1 MTNKCKSNVVN
12 QAYLNFML
20 KCSLSMAKIVQ
31 TESHELALMA
41 EAQPIFC
48 KDNIKNKKRPPEGSL
63 FRYFIITKLALS
75 LSQRLL

>member
-1 MTNKCKSNVVN
+1 MTNKMQIERSKSSTLEFYADMQLV
-12 QAYLNFML
+12 YG
-20 KCSLSMAKIVQ
+20 
-31 TESHELALMA
+31 
-41 EAQPIFC
+41 